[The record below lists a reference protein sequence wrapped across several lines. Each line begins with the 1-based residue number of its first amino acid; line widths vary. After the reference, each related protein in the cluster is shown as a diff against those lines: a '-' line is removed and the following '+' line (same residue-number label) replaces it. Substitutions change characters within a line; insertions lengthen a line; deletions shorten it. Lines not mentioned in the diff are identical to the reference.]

1 MFSYILFCKLNCTF
15 QEDESLRRWKE
26 KLLGC
31 LEEDL
36 NGLSQVLNPYSQ
48 LHFPFRISQCWIL
61 FHEVVFPFSIGQT
74 DPEVRFHSIA
84 VVSEITHIMQAILG
98 VPKIREATI
107 LEIHGCWK

>member
-15 QEDESLRRWKE
+15 QEDESLSGWKE
-26 KLLGC
+26 NLLGC

-36 NGLSQVLNPYSQ
+36 NGLSQVLNKYSQ

-61 FHEVVFPFSIGQT
+61 FHEVVFPFSVGQM
-74 DPEVRFHSIA
+74 DPEVSFHSIA
-84 VVSEITHIMQAILG
+84 VVSEITHIMQAILR

>member
-1 MFSYILFCKLNCTF
+1 M
-15 QEDESLRRWKE
+15 
-26 KLLGC
+26 C

-48 LHFPFRISQCWIL
+48 LHFPFRISQWCIL
-61 FHEVVFPFSIGQT
+61 FHEVVFPFSIGQM

-107 LEIHGCWK
+107 PENHGCWK